1 MQLPF
6 RRRSRSVAAL
16 DIGASSLKFVRL
28 DRHSD
33 GLSLSAAG
41 IRELP
46 TEAIVAHEIKDRD
59 AIIFNIQSLIDQC
72 DPGTTEAN
80 SGKVMEEW
88 PSG

>member
-1 MQLPF
+1 MELPF
-6 RRRSRSVAAL
+6 RRRRSRSVAAL

-28 DRHSD
+28 DRHAD

-59 AIIFNIQSLIDQC
+59 AIIFNIQSIMNTAER
-72 DPGTTEAN
+72 GVEA
-80 SGKVMEEW
+80 VLLCREEV
-88 PSG
+88 